1 MSQAKSA
8 IDFAHEI
15 VLDFPKDCLAIGYG
29 SCFLDTSP
37 APAAKPRLVDIL
49 LITPNPDQ
57 FHKEVFTTQPGLYEG
72 QRYNQD
78 KAIFRQRCFPLLYF
92 TMLSKRGRGYKVG
105 VVSKEAFLRGLRTWE
120 VFTLAGR
127 LQKPFVSL
135 TKMPEE
141 VQSAIDFNRESA
153 LLLAALT
160 CESQS
165 DLFRKIIE
173 LSYVGDIRFRL
184 GIEGRAKLEQLEQK
198 LRPKMVE
205 IYTPILA
212 KFGMELSPWLHPG
225 PGAAPRR
232 PEQLWRALS
241 ERRLSVA
248 SRTPREMLDNLEKL
262 NLLSSGKMVW
272 NQLLFGGVS
281 KNLLYLAQKVFKK

>member
-8 IDFAHEI
+8 IDFAHQI
-15 VLDFPKDCLAIGYG
+15 ILDFPKDCLAIGYG
-29 SCFLDTSP
+29 SCFLETSQA
-37 APAAKPRLVDIL
+37 APTRPRLVDIL
-49 LITPNPDQ
+49 LVTPNPDE
-57 FHKEVFTTQPGLYEG
+57 FHREVFTTQPELYDG

-105 VVSKEAFLRGLRTWE
+105 VVSKEAFLRDLRTWE

-135 TKMPEE
+135 TRMPEE

-160 CESQS
+160 CEGQS

-173 LSYVGDIRFRL
+173 LPYVGDIRFRL
-184 GIEGRAKLEQLEQK
+184 GIEGEAKLGQLEQK
-198 LRPKMVE
+198 LQPKMAE
-205 IYTPILA
+205 IYAPMLA
-212 KFGMELSPWLHPG
+212 KFGAEVRRGPSPP
-225 PGAAPRR
+225 ARDS
-232 PEQLWRALS
+232 EDLWRALS

-248 SRTPREMLDNLEKL
+248 SGTPRAMLEKLERL
-262 NLLSSGKMVW
+262 NLLSSAKMAW
-272 NQLLFGGVS
+272 NQLLFGGLS
-281 KNLLYLAQKVFKK
+281 KNLLYLAQKVFRK